1 MMQQQGGGGAP
12 TARVVPGPGGQP
24 SRNIQQRHGPTLPAF
39 ELLHELVEQPGVLDV
54 FGYSEEQVATTVA
67 RSFFSGDL
75 WVHGA
80 WPHVSPTPGHI
91 ANGPGPIG
99 AHRRRRPHFCSRC
112 FFSCCAGDFYCWP

>member
-1 MMQQQGGGGAP
+1 M
-12 TARVVPGPGGQP
+12 VPGPGGQP
-24 SRNIQQRHGPTLPAF
+24 SHNIQQRHGPTLPAF

-99 AHRRRRPHFCSRC
+99 AHRQRRPHFCSRC